1 MWVETETIRAASPG
15 RRRPA
20 APRAH
25 AEAPEPDPDAIA
37 QRLLRLAAGLAIVA
51 ATVATFGSIANHYL
65 LADAISDLN
74 PELEGNLLT
83 WVTVVATFTGALAAA
98 VHAITFS
105 ARRRRFFALAATL
118 GFLSLDDGI
127 RLHERVGD
135 AIGLFENVETVIFTP
150 LYAVAFLIIWA
161 YAREVFTR
169 AGILL
174 RLGLMLLLAA
184 VVVDLG
190 SAVTSAL
197 EEHGTAWPHAIQLAV
212 EEGLEV
218 SGWILVSATLMTL
231 LCVALVS
238 PAGAPASR
246 RDRAISK
253 PFE

>member
-1 MWVETETIRAASPG
+1 MRASEPG
-15 RRRPA
+15 RLQPA

-25 AEAPEPDPDAIA
+25 TEAPEPDPDAIA
-37 QRLLRLAAGLAIVA
+37 ERLLRVAAGLAIVA
-51 ATVATFGSIANHYL
+51 ATGVTFGSIANHFL
-65 LADAISDLN
+65 LDDAISDLN

-83 WVTVVATFTGALAAA
+83 WVAVVASFAGALAAA
-98 VHAITFS
+98 LHALILPV
-105 ARRRRFFALAATL
+105 RRRWFFVLAATL
-118 GFLSLDDGI
+118 GFFSLDDGI

-135 AIGLFENVETVIFTP
+135 NIGLFDNVETLIFAP

-190 SAVTSAL
+190 SALTSNL
-197 EEHGTAWPHAIQLAV
+197 EEQGTAWPRAIQLAV

-218 SGWILVSATLMTL
+218 SGWILVSATLTTL

-246 RDRAISK
+246 WYRTTSN
-253 PFE
+253 PFG